1 MYINS
6 KENMDKIRIFIIYND
21 IMMSKD
27 NYFFCDMLTF
37 MYFYALI
44 L

>member
-6 KENMDKIRIFIIYND
+6 KENMDKTRIFYND

-37 MYFYALI
+37 MYFCALI

>member
-37 MYFYALI
+37 PYFCALI